1 MLKIHPTAILSPET
15 VLGEDVE
22 IGPYTITEGRVSIGD
37 GCVIG
42 PHVVIKG
49 PTSIGNHCRIYQ
61 FASIGEVPQDL
72 KFKGEETELVIGDG
86 NVIREYVTINRGTQ
100 GGGGRTV
107 IGRGNFLMS
116 YVHIAHDCILG
127 DYNILANVAT
137 LAGHITIEDFAII
150 GALSAVHQFA
160 RIGSYAFVS
169 GMTGVAQDI
178 PPFVKAAGNRS
189 KLYGLNTIGLKR
201 HDFSEEAISA
211 LKRVYRIVFRS
222 RLRMAEAIEQIE
234 SEAIGDLPEVQK
246 FLTFLKTTKR
256 GICR

>member
-22 IGPYTITEGRVSIGD
+22 IGPYTITEGRVSIGN

-49 PTSIGNHCRIYQ
+49 PTFIGDHCRIYQ

-107 IGRGNFLMS
+107 IGKGNFLMS

-127 DYNILANVAT
+127 NYNILANVAT

-222 RLRMAEAIEQIE
+222 KLRMAEAIEQIE
-234 SEAIGDLPEVQK
+234 SETIGELPEVQK

>member
-1 MLKIHPTAILSPET
+1 
-15 VLGEDVE
+15 
-22 IGPYTITEGRVSIGD
+22 
-37 GCVIG
+37 
-42 PHVVIKG
+42 
-49 PTSIGNHCRIYQ
+49 
-61 FASIGEVPQDL
+61 
-72 KFKGEETELVIGDG
+72 
-86 NVIREYVTINRGTQ
+86 
-100 GGGGRTV
+100 
-107 IGRGNFLMS
+107 
-116 YVHIAHDCILG
+116 
-127 DYNILANVAT
+127 
-137 LAGHITIEDFAII
+137 
-150 GALSAVHQFA
+150 VHQFA

-222 RLRMAEAIEQIE
+222 KLRMAEAIEQIE
-234 SEAIGDLPEVQK
+234 SETIGELPEVQK